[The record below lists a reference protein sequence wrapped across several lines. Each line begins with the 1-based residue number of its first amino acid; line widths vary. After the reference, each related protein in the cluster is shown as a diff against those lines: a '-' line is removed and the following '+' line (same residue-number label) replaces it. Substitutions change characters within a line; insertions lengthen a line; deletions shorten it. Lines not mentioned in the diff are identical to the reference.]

1 MRVEFETSVIGC
13 HFRGVDKEAKRRRLL
28 DRVLLRWAIAA
39 LVLAVLGAGWAAWR
53 GPAAAFRWAV
63 RTYDPALRL
72 KVGSASFRQGEL
84 LLRDIEL
91 HLRGR
96 DKPVLVA
103 KELAAG
109 LGPDWH
115 RGRLGSLVV
124 TGPLV
129 NLDSKA
135 IEHLA
140 KGNSGGGMSL
150 PWEFA
155 KVEVHR
161 GHVWIAGFGESGMD
175 VSANVDGVMERF
187 GPSSP
192 DQIHLLEL
200 SRIYTA
206 VHDGE
211 AVLPVLGAGRAE
223 FKFNL
228 AGLQQRQVSGLRVE
242 QGWMIAGVGLQR
254 LMAGGGETLPA
265 EADGSTIIES
275 LDLVKMQVQ
284 PDGLPGGL
292 PEVRLSVTSALRDV
306 ALGSVAGE
314 LGETVHQVEF
324 GDVELLSPTD
334 PLRRALTI
342 RSVFVKFTL
351 AGLVRRDLEE
361 LTLLGPTVYV
371 GEPLF
376 EYMQSADNPSKLP
389 EAVKET
395 EGWNVRE
402 MKVNFGRV
410 VIAVGGRQQ
419 VGLPLAFYTTA
430 RNLSLSSLAGLN
442 VELVLKVPEE
452 DYEFPA
458 YNLSL
463 GGVRG
468 DLRFNYPPD
477 MRRNNLVN
485 VVRFDRARWRNFQA
499 GDLWVS
505 ATFDSKGIN
514 GLFGGRAYR
523 GYVNGGF
530 SFFLQPDSP
539 WTGWIGGEGVDLGPL
554 TEDGAPQHVVM
565 TGLADFKVEAN
576 GRATVV
582 ERVKGEVTAIG
593 KGRLVINKLNDMLA
607 AIPNEWAALKSESSR
622 VTLETLRDFDY
633 TDARSDFWFVG
644 KQGIINVRMK
654 GPAGGRNLD
663 MVFHGTDGQTAARW
677 QQGGRR

>member
-1 MRVEFETSVIGC
+1 MGLRLGRRDAIFGPVEGAEKNSGP
-13 HFRGVDKEAKRRRLL
+13 KRRVVWRLTAVIFA
-28 DRVLLRWAIAA
+28 VLLLLAGWVAWKGPGAA
-39 LVLAVLGAGWAAWR
+39 L
-53 GPAAAFRWAV
+53 RWAV

-72 KVGSASFRQGEL
+72 KVGPVSFRNGEL
-84 LLRDIEL
+84 VLREIEL

-96 DKPVLVA
+96 KDPVFAA

-109 LGPDWH
+109 LGSEWR
-115 RGRLGSLVV
+115 RGRFGSLVL

-129 NLDSKA
+129 KLNREALD
-135 IEHLA
+135 HFT
-140 KGNSGGGMSL
+140 KGASGGKSL
-150 PWEFA
+150 PWEFGR
-155 KVEVHR
+155 VEIRR
-161 GHVWIAGFGESGMD
+161 GHVWLEGFGDSGMD
-175 VSANVDGVMERF
+175 ISVNVDGVMERA
-187 GPSSP
+187 GPAAP
-192 DQIHLLEL
+192 EQLHTLDL
-200 SRIYTA
+200 SGIYTA

-211 AVLPVLGAGRAE
+211 ARLPVLGAGSAQL
-223 FKFNL
+223 KFSL
-228 AGLQQRQVSGLRVE
+228 AGLQQGRVSGLRVE
-242 QGWMIAGVGLQR
+242 EGWMIAGVGLQR
-254 LMAGGGETLPA
+254 LTAGGKS
-265 EADGSTIIES
+265 GSTETAGSATVIES

-314 LGETVHQVEF
+314 LGQTVHQMEF
-324 GDVELLSPTD
+324 GDVELLSPID
-334 PLRRALTI
+334 PLRRAVTI

-351 AGLVRRDLEE
+351 AGLARRDLEA

-376 EYMQSADNPSKLP
+376 EYMQSADTPGDVP
-389 EAVKET
+389 PAVKES

-410 VIAVGGRQQ
+410 VLAVGGRQQ
-419 VGLPLAFYTTA
+419 VGLPLSFYTTA
-430 RNLSLSSLAGLN
+430 KNLSLSSLAGLN

-477 MRRNNLVN
+477 QRRNNLVN
-485 VVRFDRARWRNFQA
+485 VVKFDRARWRNFLA
-499 GDLWVS
+499 SDLWVS
-505 ATFDSKGIN
+505 VTFDRNGIN

-530 SFFLQPDSP
+530 CFFLQPDSP
-539 WTGWIGGEGVDLGPL
+539 WTGWIGGDGVDMGPL
-554 TEDGAPQHVVM
+554 SEDGAPHHVVM
-565 TGLADFKVEAN
+565 TGVADFKVEAN
-576 GRATVV
+576 GRAAVV
-582 ERVKGEVTAIG
+582 ERVKGEVAARG
-593 KGRLVINKLNDMLA
+593 KGRLVVNKLNDMLA
-607 AIPNEWAALKSESSR
+607 AIPPEWPALKSESSR

-633 TDARSDFWFVG
+633 TEARSDFWFVG
-644 KQGIINVRMK
+644 KQGIIDLRMK
-654 GPAGGRNLD
+654 GPGGKRNLE
-663 MVFHGTDGQTAARW
+663 MVFHGEDAARTARW

>member
-1 MRVEFETSVIGC
+1 MTEELPTKG
-13 HFRGVDKEAKRRRLL
+13 ARRR
-28 DRVLLRWAIAA
+28 VWMRWALGA
-39 LVLAVLGAGWAAWR
+39 LLFVVIGAGWAAWR
-53 GPAAAFRWAV
+53 GPAALLRWSV

-72 KVGSASFRQGEL
+72 KVGPVTFREGSMV
-84 LLRDIEL
+84 LRDVEL
-91 HLRGR
+91 HLRGKKR
-96 DKPVLVA
+96 PLFTA
-103 KELAAG
+103 KEISAG
-109 LGPDWH
+109 LGSEWSK
-115 RGRLGSLVV
+115 GRFGSLVI

-129 NLDSKA
+129 SLDRQA
-135 IEHLA
+135 LDHFA
-140 KGNSGGGMSL
+140 KTKSGGGFSL
-150 PWEFA
+150 PWEFGQ
-155 KVEVHR
+155 VEIRR
-161 GHVWIAGFGESGMD
+161 GHVWLEGFGESALD
-175 VSANVDGVMERF
+175 ISTNLDGVLERV
-187 GPSSP
+187 GPSASEE
-192 DQIHLLEL
+192 IHRLEL
-200 SRIYTA
+200 SRVYTA
-206 VHDGE
+206 VRDGE
-211 AVLPVLGAGRAE
+211 GQLPVLGAGLAE
-223 FKFNL
+223 LRFSL
-228 AGLQQRQVSGLRVE
+228 AGLGQGKIAGLRVE
-242 QGWMIAGVGLQR
+242 EGWMLAGVGLQR
-254 LMAGGGETLPA
+254 LMAGGPEK
-265 EADGSTIIES
+265 EAKDDGAGMVIES

-324 GDVELLSPTD
+324 GEVELLSPTD
-334 PLRRALTI
+334 PLRRAMTI

-376 EYMQSADNPSKLP
+376 EYMQSADNPATLP
-389 EAVKET
+389 GPVKDS

-485 VVRFDRARWRNFQA
+485 VVRFDRARWRNFRA

-505 ATFDSKGIN
+505 VTFDSKGIN

-539 WTGWIGGEGVDLGPL
+539 WTGWVAGEGVDLGPL
-554 TEDGAPQHVVM
+554 SEDGAPQHVVM

-576 GRATVV
+576 GRAAVV
-582 ERVKGEVTAIG
+582 ERAKGELIAQG
-593 KGRLVINKLNDMLA
+593 KGRLVVNKLNDMLA
-607 AIPNEWAALKSESSR
+607 AIPPEWNALKSESTR

-633 TDARSDFWFVG
+633 TEARSDFWFVG
-644 KQGIINVRMK
+644 KQGIIDVRMK
-654 GPAGGRNLD
+654 GPGGRRNLE
-663 MVFHGTDGQTAARW
+663 MVFHGEDTSRTAQW